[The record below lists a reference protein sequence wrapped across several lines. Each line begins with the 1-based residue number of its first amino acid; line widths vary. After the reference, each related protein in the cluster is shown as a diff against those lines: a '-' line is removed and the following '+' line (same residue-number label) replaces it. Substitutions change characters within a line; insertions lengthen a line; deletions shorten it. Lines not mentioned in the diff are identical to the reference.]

1 MSGTQE
7 DLQEAFAGESQ
18 ANRTYLAFARKAEED
33 GYSQVARL
41 FRAAAASETVHALNH
56 LQVMG
61 GINDTLDNLQEAAEG
76 EAAEFRNMYPKFI
89 ERAKESGN
97 QDARDSFEYASEVE
111 EIHHSLYE
119 KAIEAVKQGEN
130 LPETEMFVCQG
141 CGNTVEEEAPESC
154 PICGAPKSMFEKV
167 E

>member
-1 MSGTQE
+1 MSETQD

-18 ANRTYLAFARKAEED
+18 ANRTYLAFAQKAEED

-61 GINDTLDNLQEAAEG
+61 GIRDTLDNLQEAAEG
-76 EAAEFRNMYPKFI
+76 EAAEFRNMYPEFI

-97 QDARDSFEYASEVE
+97 EDARDSFEYASEVE
-111 EIHHSLYE
+111 EIHHSLYQ
-119 KAIEAVKQGEN
+119 KAIEAVKQGED

-141 CGNTVEEEAPESC
+141 CGNTVEGEAPESC
-154 PICGAPKSMFEKV
+154 PICGAPRSMFEKV

>member
-1 MSGTQE
+1 MGVTQE

-18 ANRTYLAFARKAEED
+18 ANRTYLAFAQKAEED
-33 GYSQVARL
+33 GYGQVARL

-61 GINDTLDNLQEAAEG
+61 GIDDTLDNLKEAAEG
-76 EAAEFRNMYPKFI
+76 EAAEFKEMYPEFI
-89 ERAKESGN
+89 ERAREGGN
-97 QDARDSFEYASEVE
+97 EEARDSFEYASKVE

-119 KAIEAVKQGEN
+119 KAIEAVQQGQD

-141 CGNTVEEEAPESC
+141 CGNTVEGEAPESC
-154 PICGAPKSMFEKV
+154 PICGAPKSMFEKI